1 MLNLN
6 TTEPF
11 PPDAYK
17 GFVGAY
23 KLLLDP
29 PPPPPF
35 PFPFPFPAPPEY
47 CVDELLPPAAN

>member
-29 PPPPPF
+29 PPPLHPF
-35 PFPFPFPAPPEY
+35 PFLAPPEY